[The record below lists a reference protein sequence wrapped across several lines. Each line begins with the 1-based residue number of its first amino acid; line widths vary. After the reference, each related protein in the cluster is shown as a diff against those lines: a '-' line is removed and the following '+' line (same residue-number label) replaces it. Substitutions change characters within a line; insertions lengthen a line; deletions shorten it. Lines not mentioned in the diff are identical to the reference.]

1 MRAEGVTS
9 DGRRGRLPAVL
20 TACVVVNVAAIY
32 LAQPL
37 LPFIGDTFDAGTGAM
52 SLVQALLQLA
62 FGTGLVVFGILADT
76 RERRGLLTAMA
87 GGLLVSAAVAALA
100 PAYAVFL
107 LATLAMGACAAVLPA
122 AFGTAAAAA
131 DRRAMA
137 AVLSAAPI
145 GVVVGRTGAGLL
157 GQVDWRLAFA
167 LSAVSAA
174 AIAVV
179 LRLGLPLQP
188 VPEGRPRMRAAIG
201 EMAALVRLPG
211 NLLVNVSNS
220 IVYVGWSAVWT
231 ILAFL
236 LRDPPF
242 DMDALGIGLVG
253 LVALGGAV
261 SGPLGAR
268 LERRLGEAPAA
279 RVCLVV
285 ATIGGLAIAAASHSL
300 ALLLPALFVHNA
312 AIWTLQ
318 AVNIPA
324 TARRAGPGRAAR
336 GTALL
341 YLTNFLA
348 TAVGAVAGALVW
360 DAVGWAGVGILAAA
374 SCVAGLALDVVGR
387 AAGRARVD
395 AGPAGEAASS
405 GSGPA

>member
-1 MRAEGVTS
+1 
-9 DGRRGRLPAVL
+9 
-20 TACVVVNVAAIY
+20 
-32 LAQPL
+32 
-37 LPFIGDTFDAGTGAM
+37 M

-100 PAYAVFL
+100 PVYAVFL
-107 LATLAMGACAAVLPA
+107 LASLAMGACAAVLPA
-122 AFGTAAAAA
+122 AFGTAAAAG
-131 DRRAMA
+131 DRRAMT

-145 GVVVGRTGAGLL
+145 GVVVGRTAAGLL

-174 AIAVV
+174 AIAAV
-179 LRLGLPLQP
+179 LRFGLPLQP
-188 VPEGRPRMRAAIG
+188 VPQERPRMRAAIG

-211 NLLVNVSNS
+211 NVLVNVSNS

-253 LVALGGAV
+253 LVALGGAMA
-261 SGPLGAR
+261 GPLGAW
-268 LERRLGEAPAA
+268 LDRRLGEAPAA
-279 RVCLVV
+279 RTCLVV
-285 ATIGGLAIAAASHSL
+285 AALGGLAIAAASDSL

-324 TARRAGPGRAAR
+324 TARRAGPGREAR

-360 DAVGWAGVGILAAA
+360 DTVGWAGVGLLAAA
-374 SCVAGLALDVVGR
+374 SCAAGLALDVLGR
-387 AAGRARVD
+387 AAGRARAD
-395 AGPAGEAASS
+395 ADPAGEAASS